1 MAACGQARDGVVE
14 AVLTCQGDIDDPD
27 FPDRCQK
34 MFNRLSHVLDNK
46 ELDVTK
52 CEPWN
57 SVKVTF
63 NLPKDAAEK
72 LAQLAQSGD
81 EVLRELGILSLQMEG
96 GQIIS
101 MTLANEGSD
110 SDDDRPSAALD
121 PKPSTSKGSPAK
133 VKLSPKE
140 EKGVTIKK
148 EAPDVSATQASEPG
162 RPPGGSSS
170 LPGGQRE
177 PPTSTPSI
185 PGLSNSVAAAAML
198 MKNLPSSAASLLL
211 PSDQS
216 VLSSYSGGQL
226 AGKEQLLASLI
237 ARQGKE
243 SSSSSSSSSG
253 VSPLLGHLLRD
264 SDEPAS
270 KKPRKTELPS
280 SSAKSS
286 ADSATYSYNKGFSL
300 LPVSSAP
307 PASLRLTGSQSSS
320 SMSDPLRTSPV
331 GSALRLASLPGVSLT
346 AVSSR
351 NTSNTPVSS
360 HRLMPPP
367 SSAVT
372 LSPVPRTINSVSVT
386 PSNPPQPPVQTNPAE
401 LRCIETGDKP
411 SVKSSPVVHSVDISP
426 SKQSLTPKVR
436 PLLINPVT
444 GQFEA
449 GSSESASESDVDPSE
464 RPVANPTDPDSA
476 HEDRDRLRTKHR
488 SGSQSPSNS
497 TSEQP
502 LIIKLKVSSIPNN
515 SSKNLV
521 TQPKTDAIKSS
532 PSQPSKPAVDEPK
545 VPKIKIRI
553 GREQIVKV
561 NNDIDENNHDS
572 DDGEE
577 SPTSEKS
584 HSPIPNDLK
593 TKVKIKPLGD
603 KEATPLNNLSP
614 AFPNSIANH
623 TNENDIAGRK
633 SSKKTLKKDKKDRL
647 AVWTESLAKHGEK
660 REEKKE
666 ERSKEAKT
674 WPEVL
679 ESRLYGSTSS
689 GTITNSIPTNSS
701 SSSLSFN
708 KSDVVLE
715 NQAEKG
721 DSGEG
726 PEGSRVAGEGHLNW
740 LGPGRAP
747 GAGPGQAPESPR
759 ANQPPDQDKER
770 LNVLDILEGRPPT
783 GEPGSPCPQG
793 NGQDQSGQQGEDSG
807 IESMDSRS
815 EKSPNQGES
824 PFHANSEPGVDIGHL
839 PTYSSSMG
847 SSSGKLSPPVSDA
860 GSTDSAVTG
869 TPPDKSPSTLSL
881 TNPVQN
887 NHAASS
893 PDEANPTNGKLTR
906 RESEEECTVVEAAN
920 HLSSK
925 EGASE
930 EAQLRVQPLTE
941 REDEEEE
948 EEVEEDKR
956 NHSSSKNCSEGQAEE
971 VPGPSGATSPPAPSQ
986 PAHNSPTPPSSS
998 GDDQPSQTQPP
1009 CPVSEDEPKTDLPE
1023 PFENNVEDLE
1033 PKSEEVLLRSCDG
1046 TDDLKISPPK
1056 EVGPAQPLEIS
1067 NCMHD
1072 YTFKDSDSKKEGDAE
1087 ETKASVSKTTLLTKR
1102 LVETMT
1108 SITSGTT
1115 PTSATLIKVSAD
1127 ITTATPVSTVSLG
1140 GGQIQ
1145 IRSAMQVPPGA
1156 KMVPVK
1162 LITVPGAA
1170 GNLRMLRVSPV
1181 KTGVFGGDVKVTSI
1195 GSTGLPPRTI
1205 VLKSSALKV
1214 VTTQGLLAGISP
1226 GTSSTVRYPA
1236 PTSCDTL
1243 ATAEPSQEAPQS
1255 SIATPAAS
1263 GVSLLKKS
1271 HSVNLTPVQAAGLP
1285 SKPHDSAVPTK
1296 AAPVMFEKRASVE
1309 ERRSREA
1316 EGEST
1321 AANPLSVD
1329 VSSRLS
1335 DSEQMPSPACKAT
1348 SKLNGSDLSPGASRA
1363 KKTEDG
1369 PTNGSADQPSEP
1381 SESLLR
1387 PLLAAVPEDQDPP
1400 GQELPPSLPSVGARK
1415 RSRRNTGSSAAS
1427 DRSDLSGV
1435 SEPSSKRR
1443 KGSNSAKTPDLEVP
1457 PQAEAEGS
1465 PRVER
1470 ELSPP
1475 QEDELE
1481 EILETVEEDE
1491 DEDLE
1496 DEEEESNS
1504 ESESE
1509 DRPIE
1514 NNGGEKNGLSEKMAS
1529 SRKLNRSGG
1538 EKLKGR
1544 PPNLNKNSKLVSKK
1558 TSPKTKGVTKK
1569 VGRPKLEDQNAD
1581 KGAGVGGVKGDLA
1594 GRRVSTRSKK
1604 PEEAGGPT
1612 SKRR

>member
-1 MAACGQARDGVVE
+1 M
-14 AVLTCQGDIDDPD
+14 
-27 FPDRCQK
+27 
-34 MFNRLSHVLDNK
+34 
-46 ELDVTK
+46 
-52 CEPWN
+52 
-57 SVKVTF
+57 
-63 NLPKDAAEK
+63 
-72 LAQLAQSGD
+72 
-81 EVLRELGILSLQMEG
+81 
-96 GQIIS
+96 
-101 MTLANEGSD
+101 
-110 SDDDRPSAALD
+110 
-121 PKPSTSKGSPAK
+121 
-133 VKLSPKE
+133 
-140 EKGVTIKK
+140 
-148 EAPDVSATQASEPG
+148 
-162 RPPGGSSS
+162 
-170 LPGGQRE
+170 
-177 PPTSTPSI
+177 
-185 PGLSNSVAAAAML
+185 
-198 MKNLPSSAASLLL
+198 
-211 PSDQS
+211 
-216 VLSSYSGGQL
+216 
-226 AGKEQLLASLI
+226 
-237 ARQGKE
+237 
-243 SSSSSSSSSG
+243 
-253 VSPLLGHLLRD
+253 
-264 SDEPAS
+264 
-270 KKPRKTELPS
+270 
-280 SSAKSS
+280 
-286 ADSATYSYNKGFSL
+286 
-300 LPVSSAP
+300 
-307 PASLRLTGSQSSS
+307 
-320 SMSDPLRTSPV
+320 
-331 GSALRLASLPGVSLT
+331 
-346 AVSSR
+346 
-351 NTSNTPVSS
+351 
-360 HRLMPPP
+360 
-367 SSAVT
+367 
-372 LSPVPRTINSVSVT
+372 
-386 PSNPPQPPVQTNPAE
+386 
-401 LRCIETGDKP
+401 
-411 SVKSSPVVHSVDISP
+411 
-426 SKQSLTPKVR
+426 
-436 PLLINPVT
+436 
-444 GQFEA
+444 
-449 GSSESASESDVDPSE
+449 
-464 RPVANPTDPDSA
+464 
-476 HEDRDRLRTKHR
+476 
-488 SGSQSPSNS
+488 
-497 TSEQP
+497 
-502 LIIKLKVSSIPNN
+502 
-515 SSKNLV
+515 
-521 TQPKTDAIKSS
+521 
-532 PSQPSKPAVDEPK
+532 
-545 VPKIKIRI
+545 
-553 GREQIVKV
+553 
-561 NNDIDENNHDS
+561 
-572 DDGEE
+572 
-577 SPTSEKS
+577 
-584 HSPIPNDLK
+584 
-593 TKVKIKPLGD
+593 
-603 KEATPLNNLSP
+603 
-614 AFPNSIANH
+614 
-623 TNENDIAGRK
+623 
-633 SSKKTLKKDKKDRL
+633 
-647 AVWTESLAKHGEK
+647 
-660 REEKKE
+660 
-666 ERSKEAKT
+666 
-674 WPEVL
+674 
-679 ESRLYGSTSS
+679 
-689 GTITNSIPTNSS
+689 
-701 SSSLSFN
+701 
-708 KSDVVLE
+708 
-715 NQAEKG
+715 
-721 DSGEG
+721 
-726 PEGSRVAGEGHLNW
+726 AGEGHLNW

-869 TPPDKSPSTLSL
+869 TPPDKSPSAMSL

-887 NHAASS
+887 NHPASS
-893 PDEANPTNGKLTR
+893 PDEANSTNGKLTR
-906 RESEEECTVVEAAN
+906 RESEEECTVAEAAN
-920 HLSSK
+920 NPSSK
-925 EGASE
+925 EGANE
-930 EAQLRVQPLTE
+930 EAQLRIQPLTE
-941 REDEEEE
+941 REEEEEE

-971 VPGPSGATSPPAPSQ
+971 VPGPSGATSPPAPTQ

-1072 YTFKDSDSKKEGDAE
+1072 YTFKDSENLSKKEGDAAE
-1087 ETKASVSKTTLLTKR
+1087 ETKVSASKTTLLTKR

-1127 ITTATPVSTVSLG
+1127 ITTAAPVSTVSLG

-1243 ATAEPSQEAPQS
+1243 AAEPSQEAPQS

-1309 ERRSREA
+1309 ERRSRE

-1321 AANPLSVD
+1321 ANPLSVD

-1335 DSEQMPSPACKAT
+1335 DSEQMPSPACKPT

-1363 KKTEDG
+1363 KKSEDG
-1369 PTNGSADQPSEP
+1369 PTNGSTDQASEP

-1443 KGSNSAKTPDLEVP
+1443 KGSNSAKTPDLEVA

-1465 PRVER
+1465 PIVER

-1481 EILETVEEDE
+1481 EILEAVEEDE

-1514 NNGGEKNGLSEKMAS
+1514 NNGGEKNG
-1529 SRKLNRSGG
+1529 
-1538 EKLKGR
+1538 
-1544 PPNLNKNSKLVSKK
+1544 
-1558 TSPKTKGVTKK
+1558 
-1569 VGRPKLEDQNAD
+1569 
-1581 KGAGVGGVKGDLA
+1581 
-1594 GRRVSTRSKK
+1594 
-1604 PEEAGGPT
+1604 
-1612 SKRR
+1612 

>member
-1 MAACGQARDGVVE
+1 MAA
-14 AVLTCQGDIDDPD
+14 LNDP
-27 FPDRCQK
+27 
-34 MFNRLSHVLDNK
+34 
-46 ELDVTK
+46 
-52 CEPWN
+52 
-57 SVKVTF
+57 
-63 NLPKDAAEK
+63 
-72 LAQLAQSGD
+72 
-81 EVLRELGILSLQMEG
+81 
-96 GQIIS
+96 
-101 MTLANEGSD
+101 
-110 SDDDRPSAALD
+110 
-121 PKPSTSKGSPAK
+121 
-133 VKLSPKE
+133 
-140 EKGVTIKK
+140 
-148 EAPDVSATQASEPG
+148 
-162 RPPGGSSS
+162 
-170 LPGGQRE
+170 
-177 PPTSTPSI
+177 
-185 PGLSNSVAAAAML
+185 
-198 MKNLPSSAASLLL
+198 
-211 PSDQS
+211 
-216 VLSSYSGGQL
+216 
-226 AGKEQLLASLI
+226 LLA
-237 ARQGKE
+237 
-243 SSSSSSSSSG
+243 
-253 VSPLLGHLLRD
+253 
-264 SDEPAS
+264 
-270 KKPRKTELPS
+270 
-280 SSAKSS
+280 
-286 ADSATYSYNKGFSL
+286 
-300 LPVSSAP
+300 
-307 PASLRLTGSQSSS
+307 
-320 SMSDPLRTSPV
+320 
-331 GSALRLASLPGVSLT
+331 
-346 AVSSR
+346 
-351 NTSNTPVSS
+351 
-360 HRLMPPP
+360 
-367 SSAVT
+367 
-372 LSPVPRTINSVSVT
+372 
-386 PSNPPQPPVQTNPAE
+386 
-401 LRCIETGDKP
+401 
-411 SVKSSPVVHSVDISP
+411 
-426 SKQSLTPKVR
+426 
-436 PLLINPVT
+436 
-444 GQFEA
+444 
-449 GSSESASESDVDPSE
+449 
-464 RPVANPTDPDSA
+464 
-476 HEDRDRLRTKHR
+476 
-488 SGSQSPSNS
+488 
-497 TSEQP
+497 
-502 LIIKLKVSSIPNN
+502 
-515 SSKNLV
+515 
-521 TQPKTDAIKSS
+521 
-532 PSQPSKPAVDEPK
+532 
-545 VPKIKIRI
+545 
-553 GREQIVKV
+553 
-561 NNDIDENNHDS
+561 
-572 DDGEE
+572 
-577 SPTSEKS
+577 
-584 HSPIPNDLK
+584 
-593 TKVKIKPLGD
+593 
-603 KEATPLNNLSP
+603 
-614 AFPNSIANH
+614 
-623 TNENDIAGRK
+623 
-633 SSKKTLKKDKKDRL
+633 
-647 AVWTESLAKHGEK
+647 
-660 REEKKE
+660 
-666 ERSKEAKT
+666 
-674 WPEVL
+674 
-679 ESRLYGSTSS
+679 
-689 GTITNSIPTNSS
+689 
-701 SSSLSFN
+701 
-708 KSDVVLE
+708 
-715 NQAEKG
+715 G

-869 TPPDKSPSTLSL
+869 TPPDKSPSALSL

-893 PDEANPTNGKLTR
+893 PDEADPTNGKLTR
-906 RESEEECTVVEAAN
+906 RESEEECTVAETAN
-920 HLSSK
+920 DPSSK

-941 REDEEEE
+941 REEEEE
-948 EEVEEDKR
+948 EEEAEEDKR

-1255 SIATPAAS
+1255 SIAAPAAS

-1348 SKLNGSDLSPGASRA
+1348 GKLNGSDLSPGAGRA

-1369 PTNGSADQPSEP
+1369 PTNGSADQSSEP

-1443 KGSNSAKTPDLEVP
+1443 KGSSSAKTPDLEVA

-1514 NNGGEKNGLSEKMAS
+1514 NNGGEKNG
-1529 SRKLNRSGG
+1529 
-1538 EKLKGR
+1538 
-1544 PPNLNKNSKLVSKK
+1544 
-1558 TSPKTKGVTKK
+1558 
-1569 VGRPKLEDQNAD
+1569 
-1581 KGAGVGGVKGDLA
+1581 
-1594 GRRVSTRSKK
+1594 
-1604 PEEAGGPT
+1604 
-1612 SKRR
+1612 